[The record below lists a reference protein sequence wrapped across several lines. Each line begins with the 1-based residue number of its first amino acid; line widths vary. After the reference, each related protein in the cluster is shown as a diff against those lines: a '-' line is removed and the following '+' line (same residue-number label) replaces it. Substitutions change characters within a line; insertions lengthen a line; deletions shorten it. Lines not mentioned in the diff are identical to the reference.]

1 MTNMLRARKGFT
13 LIELLIVVV
22 IIGIL
27 AAIAIPKF
35 ANTKSKAYV
44 TAMKSDLRNL
54 VTAEEAFFSDSTYYT
69 TATVLVARNGFK
81 NSSGVGVPG
90 VTPGAGYW
98 SATVTLVVGLI
109 LMAVGVG
116 VDRIYGFWVH
126 VVAGLTIG
134 GALLWFS
141 HTSTTDWVLIGL
153 VTDGAT
159 PTRALRAVPLTGPLE
174 EDHPAMASVSFA
186 VGSSRGGAE
195 ASARADAGAEMM
207 GGPSPGTMVPSRRRR
222 RPQLRLVK

>member
-1 MTNMLRARKGFT
+1 MSTLLRARKGFT

-98 SATVTLVVGLI
+98 SATVTHGQL
-109 LMAVGVG
+109 
-116 VDRIYGFWVH
+116 
-126 VVAGLTIG
+126 
-134 GALLWFS
+134 S
-141 HTSTTDWVLIGL
+141 
-153 VTDGAT
+153 GAT
-159 PTRALRAVPLTGPLE
+159 CGIGVNTTSPIISTAGDGEPACYVP
-174 EDHPAMASVSFA
+174 
-186 VGSSRGGAE
+186 
-195 ASARADAGAEMM
+195 
-207 GGPSPGTMVPSRRRR
+207 
-222 RPQLRLVK
+222 